1 MQKNIKL
8 AWVFLRYHYFP
19 HMVLVFAFCC
29 CSVFF
34 ASFRNLDAEKCA
46 KILEMYVSII
56 GILLLTP
63 LFIPEQ
69 DREIWSVVKSKKVP
83 MWRLY
88 CIRLSMACIMIVLI
102 ILAYFAVF
110 QESNSSFEFGKM
122 FMGSMSE
129 TIFLGSIGFMVSAVT
144 NQVVLGYMASVMYY
158 AINIGKSDMF
168 KHLALFQMTKGA
180 YDFAIYMC
188 LGALIF
194 FVFGILIR
202 EKYFF

>member
-8 AWVFLRYHYFP
+8 AWVFLRYHFFP
-19 HMVLVFAFCC
+19 HIVLGCVFCC

-34 ASFRNLDAEKCA
+34 VSFRNLNAEQCA

-69 DREIWSVVKSKKVP
+69 NLEIWSVKKAKKIP
-83 MWRLY
+83 LWRLY
-88 CIRLSMACIMIVLI
+88 CIRLSIACILITLI
-102 ILAYFAVF
+102 ILAYLAVF
-110 QESNSSFEFGKM
+110 KESNSFFEFDKM
-122 FMGSMSE
+122 FLGSMSE
-129 TIFLGSIGFMVSAVT
+129 TLFLGSIGFFVSAVT

-168 KHLALFQMTKGA
+168 KHLALFQMMRGR
-180 YDFAIYMC
+180 YDFAIYMFMSASIFLV
-188 LGALIF
+188 LGIF
-194 FVFGILIR
+194 IR
-202 EKYFF
+202 EKNL